1 MNAPD
6 PSRDDHQD
14 RELRPDEQCDRAV
27 LMFMLDEP
35 GGPWSINE
43 IAGVIE
49 NRNDAIDA
57 TRRLVQAGLIHRVG
71 DFFFPTLA
79 ARHTDKITGSL

>member
-6 PSRDDHQD
+6 ISRDDHKD
-14 RELRPDEQCDRAV
+14 RELRPDEQTDRAV

-35 GGPWSINE
+35 GGPWSVDE
-43 IAGVIE
+43 LARVIE

-57 TRRLVQAGLIHRVG
+57 TRRLHQAGLVHRAG

-79 ARHTDKITGSL
+79 ARHADKITGSL